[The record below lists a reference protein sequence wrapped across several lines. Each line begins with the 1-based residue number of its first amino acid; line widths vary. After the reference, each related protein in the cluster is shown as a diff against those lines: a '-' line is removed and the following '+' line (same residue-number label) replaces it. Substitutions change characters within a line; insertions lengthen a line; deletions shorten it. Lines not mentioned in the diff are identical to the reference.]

1 MHGRVSTYQHF
12 FLANCRFAVRFAP
25 WPNLPNPLVH
35 YEDGLHIFGIPQ
47 KQHVSHVPHPPPTH
61 KSLSSLGRRPNFS
74 RFLPPP
80 TPSSFPLS
88 RLASSR
94 DAKLS
99 VARDRKTNVDF
110 FRARGS
116 PDGRHAGDWV
126 EEAREC
132 AGFTKLTF
140 FGDGLRRSLAHHKE
154 EDGQREC
161 LPSPSAA
168 PGLHG
173 DHFAIP
179 LCIASIC
186 CLEFTCPPLQNESS
200 SSVSRFPFQST
211 ELIFPLLLSFFFILH
226 LQAH

>member
-1 MHGRVSTYQHF
+1 MHGHVSTYQHLI

-74 RFLPPP
+74 RSFPPP

-116 PDGRHAGDWV
+116 PDGRYAGDWV
-126 EEAREC
+126 EEARE
-132 AGFTKLTF
+132 
-140 FGDGLRRSLAHHKE
+140 LR
-154 EDGQREC
+154 D
-161 LPSPSAA
+161 SPSSPFSEMVCDGPWHTTRKRTASENA
-168 PGLHG
+168 FLPPPRLRGCM
-173 DHFAIP
+173 AI
-179 LCIASIC
+179 I
-186 CLEFTCPPLQNESS
+186 
-200 SSVSRFPFQST
+200 SRF
-211 ELIFPLLLSFFFILH
+211 LCVLLLY
-226 LQAH
+226 AA